1 MKKTAM
7 NQLIAELQERIERDS
22 LVNTAIL
29 HYGLR
34 QALDLIKKL
43 ELEKQERSQIESAYD
58 NAKNYPSSDTDG
70 SKYYFMNYIS
80 ND

>member
-1 MKKTAM
+1 MKQTPLS
-7 NQLIAELQERIERDS
+7 QLIDQLEERIKRDS

-34 QALDLIKKL
+34 QALDLAKKL
-43 ELEKQERSQIESAYD
+43 KLEERTQIESAYD
-58 NAKNYPSSDTDG
+58 NAKNYPSSDTNG

>member
-1 MKKTAM
+1 MKQTAM
-7 NQLIAELQERIERDS
+7 NQLIAELERKIKIDS

-34 QALDLIKKL
+34 QALSIAQM
-43 ELEKQERSQIESAYD
+43 LEKDERSQIESAYD
-58 NAKNYPSSDTDG
+58 TANKYPSADTDG
-70 SKYYFMNYIS
+70 KKYYFMTYID

>member
-7 NQLIAELQERIERDS
+7 NQLIAELEKKIKIDS

-34 QALDLIKKL
+34 QALSIAQR
-43 ELEKQERSQIESAYD
+43 LEKEERTQIESAYD
-58 NAKNYPSSDTDG
+58 NAKNYPSNDCNG
-70 SKYYFMNYIS
+70 SKYYFMSFIS

>member
-1 MKKTAM
+1 MKQTPLS
-7 NQLIAELQERIERDS
+7 QLIDQLEERIQRDS

-34 QALDLIKKL
+34 QALDLAKKL
-43 ELEKQERSQIESAYD
+43 KLEERTQIESAYD
-58 NAKNYPSSDTDG
+58 SGKYYPYNDSDG
-70 SKYYFMNYIS
+70 SKYYFMNYIT